1 MQLESKKTPIE
12 FRTRIS
18 IHYEECPALWE
29 AFNNIPKERW
39 NKAVLVMLARLK
51 TLEKGGEQAEA
62 AAVQSGKNQPVEVAP
77 LAEPVPAPFPSPSP
91 VQVAISQNLQE
102 DDDIAGL
109 LDRFGEG
116 GLDAYLGITQ

>member
-1 MQLESKKTPIE
+1 MQRESKTPPIE

-18 IHYEECPALWE
+18 IHYEECPDLWE

-51 TLEKGGEQAEA
+51 TLEKGGGHVEA
-62 AAVQSGKNQPVEVAP
+62 AAVNPRKAPPVEVAP
-77 LAEPVPAPFPSPSP
+77 LVEPVQAPSPAPRPTQATPENS
-91 VQVAISQNLQE
+91 QE
-102 DDDIAGL
+102 DDDIAAL
-109 LDRFGEG
+109 LTRFGEG